1 MTFQF
6 QYEQIVSLKEKE
18 RDHAFLELGLSQKV
32 KEAVLQELKVILA
45 ERDDCLSRWKQSN
58 EVTYIS
64 VIQQR
69 NDYLLFIEQKI
80 SRIEEKLA
88 VIDEE
93 IKRKKEDYLA
103 KQRDEKTW
111 HHLREKSFA
120 EYVEKQ
126 KKIEQN
132 LLDEMA
138 TIRHYH
144 QRVAE
149 QS

>member
-6 QYEQIVSLKEKE
+6 QYEQIVNLKEKE
-18 RDHAFLELGLSQKV
+18 KDHAFLELGLSQKI
-32 KEAVLQELKVILA
+32 KEAVKQELMALLQ
-45 ERDDCLSRWKQSN
+45 ERDDCLARWKQSS
-58 EVTYIS
+58 EVTYIA

-69 NDYLLFIEQKI
+69 NDYLYFIEQKI
-80 SRIEEKLA
+80 SKIEEKLA
-88 VIDEE
+88 AIDDE
-93 IKRKKEDYLA
+93 IKRKKEDFLA

-111 HHLREKSFA
+111 HHLREKSFT

-126 KKIEQN
+126 KKVEQN

-144 QRVAE
+144 QRISE
-149 QS
+149 